1 MIITINEQTLTA
13 VIVDNEEA
21 PTKQC
26 VLGNWNP
33 ATRKKWGSVQQL
45 RDYAESIK
53 GNDNFFTEVVA
64 EVPVEEPVAE
74 VPVAEEPV
82 AEEPVAP

>member
-1 MIITINEQTLTA
+1 MIITINEEALTA

-33 ATRKKWGSVQQL
+33 ATRKKWASVQQL
-45 RDYAESIK
+45 RAYAESIQ
-53 GNDNFFTEVVA
+53 GNANFFTEVVA
-64 EVPVEEPVAE
+64 E
-74 VPVAEEPV
+74 PVAEEP
-82 AEEPVAP
+82 AAEPVAP